1 LSGGIEAG
9 DAGLSVLLDA
19 TLFGL
24 IQQQLTVDY

>member
-24 IQQQLTVDY
+24 IQQLTVDC